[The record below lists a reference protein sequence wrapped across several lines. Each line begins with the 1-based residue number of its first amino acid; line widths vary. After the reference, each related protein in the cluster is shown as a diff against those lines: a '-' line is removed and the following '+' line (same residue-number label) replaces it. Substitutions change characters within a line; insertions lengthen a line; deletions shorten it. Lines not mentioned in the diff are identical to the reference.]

1 MKAIL
6 AGGYDTKKLGDHGSL
21 EVFQRD
27 LRKLDQECEI
37 VLLSRHPDIEFDKT
51 YNVRSILSLDHR
63 TLIFTG

>member
-37 VLLSRHPDIEFDKT
+37 VLLSRHSDIEFD
-51 YNVRSILSLDHR
+51 NNIQCSIHIKFGS
-63 TLIFTG
+63 